1 MRFNQRIIFLGLSIA
16 ALATA
21 CQESPVDPVKQ
32 QEDVQP
38 EVYTAYDYERGE
50 NYEQTAMVLLKMVQ
64 EKPGLVRNITRLVKE
79 DQTNSAKVDFADL
92 LEPEKSTLANYRA
105 YDVQSFSSAFREIFS
120 GAAYPG
126 ARKFSSG
133 NARTSSAALEEFLK
147 KDGASIYMPYAE
159 GLDEN
164 ELPTITFASVG
175 NSGDRVKGFRIVA
188 NKAGART
195 NEYAL
200 EEVMVDDDYSAE
212 HQTWVIQ
219 PDDQQAYIIAPPGD
233 GGGGGYGGGTGGG
246 SGDGGSTGCT
256 DPEKMEV
263 LQVMIGWVKLTD
275 QYDPLVGLYNSGE
288 SELDFIRGDVA
299 YDPYNDKAEAVPFS
313 APVEVERSDIRN
325 KRWVEQQVVWDPN
338 WTEKETKQVLG
349 IYEWDNTDN
358 KIKISGEASKK
369 ISVKVD
375 GVGVER
381 TISAKIEFTYT
392 SKDPVFTMQ
401 DWMYEQWK
409 NDNKKDR
416 EHGLKEGWRIYK
428 AKDLYF
434 SSPYYISCLTK
445 SE

>member
-256 DPEKMEV
+256 DSEKMEV

-275 QYDPLVGLYNSGE
+275 QYDPYIGLYNSGE
-288 SELDFIRGDVA
+288 SEIVFFRGDVA
-299 YDPYNDKAEAVPFS
+299 YEPKSRTTQAVSFIQQLAVS
-313 APVEVERSDIRN
+313 RSDIRN
-325 KRWVEQQVVWDPN
+325 KRWVLRNQNWDPN
-338 WTEKETKQVLG
+338 WTENGIQQVLG
-349 IYEWDNTDN
+349 IFEWDNTDSEV
-358 KIKISGEASKK
+358 KLSGEAKK
-369 ISVKVD
+369 IVSIEVD
-375 GVGVER
+375 GVRVEKE
-381 TISAKIEFTYT
+381 ISANVEFSYP
-392 SKDPVFTMQ
+392 SNNAIVLNKEWVYQ
-401 DWMYEQWK
+401 QYK
-409 NDNKKDR
+409 NGNKKDIGY
-416 EHGLKEGWRIYK
+416 GLKSGWKVY
-428 AKDLYF
+428 ASNDVYF
-434 SSPYYISCLTK
+434 TMPYSMSCLDN
-445 SE
+445 